1 MSKSDFIFLD
11 PISLQPK
18 RCKLIQVKAALCFI
32 GMNENQDHF
41 LIDSLGLS

>member
-1 MSKSDFIFLD
+1 MSKSDFF
-11 PISLQPK
+11 SLTQCDCSPSVL
-18 RCKLIQVKAALCFI
+18 KLIQVKAALCFI